1 MMARLWLWGYSLL
14 MRALQPLALRK
25 LRRRA
30 RDEPLYGQHIPE
42 RWGHYAVPPGHG
54 YVWVHAVSLGETR
67 AAALLLA
74 RVRAQWPGQHLLL
87 THGTATGREAGQ
99 ALLQPGDVQVWQ
111 PWDTP
116 EVVRRFLEHFRPRVG
131 LLMETEVW
139 PNCVQA
145 CRERGVP
152 LLLVNARMSEKSARQ
167 ARRWRGLSQPAYA
180 GLSEAWA
187 QTEGD
192 ARRLRELG
200 VRVTPVLGNLKFDV
214 QLDAHQQAGGER
226 AREALS
232 SPVVVLA
239 SSREGEEAAFLQ
251 ALRQHPDACRNVR
264 WAIVP
269 RHPQRFDEVAG
280 LIQAAGG
287 GVLRRSQFETLEQ
300 ASRQWAKQDDHT
312 VLLGDSLGEMASYGA
327 MASVTIMGGS
337 FEPLG
342 GQNLIEPLSCG
353 SPVVVGPH
361 TFNFAQATQEA
372 LQAGVAVRVPTWSEA
387 LTAALS
393 WAQPGTHDHEVSR
406 QCREFVQRHAGAVHR
421 SVDRLSTWLG

>member
-30 RDEPLYGQHIPE
+30 RDEPLYGQHMPE

-116 EVVRRFLEHFRPRVG
+116 EVVHRFLEHFRPRVG

-214 QLDAHQQAGGER
+214 QLDAQQQAGGER

-327 MASVTIMGGS
+327 MATVTIMGGS

-361 TFNFAQATQEA
+361 TFNFAQEIGRAH
-372 LQAGVAVRVPTWSEA
+372 V
-387 LTAALS
+387 
-393 WAQPGTHDHEVSR
+393 
-406 QCREFVQRHAGAVHR
+406 
-421 SVDRLSTWLG
+421 